1 MFKQVLE
8 GVLPEYN
15 DKINFYEVDIEQ
27 EPQMSSLFRVMGVP
41 NIVMIR
47 KNGNMEQAVGV
58 MDEGQLK
65 YWLGGLIS

>member
-1 MFKQVLE
+1 MFKQVL
-8 GVLPEYN
+8 GNNISEYD

-47 KNGNMEQAVGV
+47 KNGSKEQAVGG

-65 YWLGGLIS
+65 YWLDGLIS

>member
-1 MFKQVLE
+1 MFKQVLN
-8 GVLPEYN
+8 GVVPEYS
-15 DKINFYEVDIEQ
+15 DKINFYEVDIEE

-47 KNGNMEQAVGV
+47 KNGQKEQGIGG
-58 MDEGQLK
+58 MNEETLK